1 MPNSTET
8 SRIDQPVFRELFL
21 IGGHPALNF
30 LNTVKYRGAADPQ
43 DKLASLADVIAW
55 AQISGL
61 LAAGEAKR
69 LSLQTR
75 DIKVA
80 TRVHREICA
89 FREQVRILFES
100 TNPKDAKTARAV
112 SRVEAEISALRP
124 VATIDQNSG
133 VLTRL
138 IEANTLND
146 LKARIV
152 AAVAEVLSER
162 ANLRIKACNGPDC
175 DWLFIDRTKA
185 GRRQWCDT
193 RTCGNN
199 ARVRRFRMK
208 Q

>member
-1 MPNSTET
+1 MPNPTKT
-8 SRIDQPVFRELFL
+8 SQIDQPVFRELFL
-21 IGGHPALNF
+21 IGGHSALNF

-55 AQISGL
+55 AQIAGL
-61 LAAGEAKR
+61 LTSDEAEK
-69 LSLQTR
+69 LSLQAR
-75 DIKVA
+75 DTKGA

-89 FREQVRILFES
+89 FREQLRILFAS
-100 TNPKDAKTARAV
+100 SNPGDAKTARAV
-112 SRVEAEISALRP
+112 SRIEAEISALRP

-133 VLTRL
+133 VLSRH
-138 IEANTLND
+138 IEVNTLND

-152 AAVAEVLSER
+152 SVAAEILTGK
-162 ANLRIKACNGPDC
+162 ANLKIKACNGPDC

-199 ARVRRFRMK
+199 ARVRRFRSK
-208 Q
+208 H